1 MDAFARR
8 IALWRVL
15 ERSPEPLALSALAD
29 RFQVSKQTIRRD
41 VDALSRAGIGV
52 EEERRG
58 QAVRYF
64 VRKASTRSP

>member
-15 ERSPEPLALSALAD
+15 ERSPEPVRLRALAD
-29 RFQVSKQTIRRD
+29 RFRVSKHTIRRD
-41 VDALSRAGIGV
+41 VDALSRAGIAV

-58 QAVRYF
+58 QALSYF
-64 VRKASTRSP
+64 VRRERR